1 MKSSQSNFNLWSPD
15 AYLVRSYIIA
25 TVILQQLQFS
35 YYAPIKTS
43 KIKIL
48 NQNLSHNEDLRFL
61 TPKTKNEKLNCLT

>member
-15 AYLVRSYIIA
+15 AYLVRSSIIA
-25 TVILQQLQFS
+25 TVIQQLQFS

-48 NQNLSHNEDLRFL
+48 NQNLSHGED
-61 TPKTKNEKLNCLT
+61 PKTKNEKLNCLT